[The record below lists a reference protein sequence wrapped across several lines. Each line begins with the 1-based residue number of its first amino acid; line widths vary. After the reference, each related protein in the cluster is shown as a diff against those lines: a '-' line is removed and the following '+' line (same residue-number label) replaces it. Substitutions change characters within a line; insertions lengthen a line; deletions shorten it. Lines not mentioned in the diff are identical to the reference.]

1 MKSQHR
7 HAPNGGGFFAPINNP
22 WQARLAC
29 PSPIGSHISAR
40 LPQAELTK
48 RRSRSESRK
57 SSDHRPG
64 VSLLAL
70 WLLSF
75 LNCQLRQ
82 SLAPLPNQ
90 RAADEGNA
98 QSDKHNREAIK
109 RSNTNTVDQS
119 CRDFLRLQ
127 PDLDQSTSAARF
139 IAGESAFLWRARSFR
154 ASYLSPGLHRPRKAS
169 AFLHCHRPNIL
180 SGIGVLADTR
190 APSSEIVMNIN
201 DDLPKLR

>member
-1 MKSQHR
+1 
-7 HAPNGGGFFAPINNP
+7 
-22 WQARLAC
+22 
-29 PSPIGSHISAR
+29 

-90 RAADEGNA
+90 RAADEGDA

-139 IAGESAFLWRARSFR
+139 IAGESAFLWLARSFR
-154 ASYLSPGLHRPRKAS
+154 APIRLQVSIGLAKRRP
-169 AFLHCHRPNIL
+169 FFTVTGPTFYP
-180 SGIGVLADTR
+180 VLV
-190 APSSEIVMNIN
+190 S
-201 DDLPKLR
+201 LPTPARRLARL